1 MWWGGQLAEISEIVE
16 PRKSHG
22 EPRTFNVPEKEFEN
36 INENIELMG
45 AMEGKLQAI
54 RSDLDKCTFALP
66 DGEVR
71 TEGEPEI
78 DPFVAFDRVVPH
90 PRSDLETEYWSVDE
104 NFWAKWKEEQSSAKV
119 SSSRD
124 ASALFAAAKRAAE
137 AQAAAAVLAA
147 AERAKREELE
157 KMKAKK
163 AELPQRSVV
172 PSTVQVSQSVP
183 TDIAASFK
191 NLMENGKKFRSE
203 FMPIWREISLAV
215 STTACNVRSIQMNA
229 TKLVNALARA
239 SAQAGPNR
247 QDAIH
252 WLASVCG
259 SKIVSQA
266 SSGNKSLVWS
276 FAYLLRIV
284 ADKFPDVS
292 RVGAMGEIAIA
303 CPRLLPSQQS
313 STDTQP
319 QDMEAYAR
327 VWAVIMC
334 VSCDETT
341 LWSWACRSINALNNM
356 KSFSQSMDALWHMM
370 FVYILFDVGLYD
382 FRRIFGSQAM
392 FLVEHLEKSV
402 FPRIDS
408 QLQCQQQ
415 STASSVQLRFYLD
428 ACYNIIQSRK
438 YLNPPEGRT
447 LAAAKESELN
457 PDM

>member
-1 MWWGGQLAEISEIVE
+1 
-16 PRKSHG
+16 
-22 EPRTFNVPEKEFEN
+22 
-36 INENIELMG
+36 
-45 AMEGKLQAI
+45 
-54 RSDLDKCTFALP
+54 
-66 DGEVR
+66 
-71 TEGEPEI
+71 
-78 DPFVAFDRVVPH
+78 
-90 PRSDLETEYWSVDE
+90 
-104 NFWAKWKEEQSSAKV
+104 
-119 SSSRD
+119 
-124 ASALFAAAKRAAE
+124 
-137 AQAAAAVLAA
+137 
-147 AERAKREELE
+147 
-157 KMKAKK
+157 
-163 AELPQRSVV
+163 
-172 PSTVQVSQSVP
+172 
-183 TDIAASFK
+183 
-191 NLMENGKKFRSE
+191 
-203 FMPIWREISLAV
+203 
-215 STTACNVRSIQMNA
+215 MNA

-239 SAQAGPNR
+239 SAQAGPTR
-247 QDAIH
+247 QEAIH

-292 RVGAMGEIAIA
+292 RVGAIGEIAMA

-327 VWAVIMC
+327 VWAAIIC

-382 FRRIFGSQAM
+382 FRRIFASQAM

-438 YLNPPEGRT
+438 YLNPSEGRT